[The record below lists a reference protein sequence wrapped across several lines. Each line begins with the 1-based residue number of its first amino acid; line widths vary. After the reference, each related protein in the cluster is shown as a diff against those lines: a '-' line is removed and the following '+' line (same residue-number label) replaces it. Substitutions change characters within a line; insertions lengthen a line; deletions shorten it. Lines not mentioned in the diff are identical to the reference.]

1 MATHAPAAAAPAAE
15 PPTTE
20 PTPATIMQLASGFM
34 AAKHLFAA
42 NELGLF
48 QALADSPATPE
59 ALAARTGLT
68 RRAARISADAM
79 VALGLLEV
87 QDGTYRNG
95 KAAARFLS
103 GPGPQDLRPFL
114 RFWDKISYPTW
125 TRLAEA
131 LASGPSREIF
141 ELDDELQQVASAG
154 IEAILAG
161 PATALPQVF
170 DFGRTSGCSTSAAAP
185 AHGRSPSPCATST
198 SREPSWSCPQRRAGP
213 QPGGRRGARAADH
226 RDHRRR
232 HGRRAP
238 AGYDAFLLANLVH
251 YWSAEQNQE
260 LLQRVRRAA
269 QPGSAL
275 LLADFW
281 TTPAHT
287 EPLQAALMA
296 ASSPSTS
303 APAMSTAWTRPAA
316 GWTTPDGASSIT
328 APRRPAKPHRRR
340 SGMIAGPRLAGDGL
354 TSGPRPGCST
364 SFRRCCWMSWGWPA
378 GSPCGGSAS
387 TASACGR
394 SRGDLTGANPTDR
407 GKQGSKLH
415 LAGDAGGLPL
425 AVAGP
430 TCVGA

>member
-1 MATHAPAAAAPAAE
+1 MATHAPTATAAAAE
-15 PPTTE
+15 PLATE
-20 PTPATIMQLASGFM
+20 LNPATIMQLASGFM

-48 QALADSPATPE
+48 EALADSPATLE

-87 QDGTYRNG
+87 EDGTYRNG

-103 GPGPQDLRPFL
+103 GPGPHDLRPFQ

-141 ELDDELQQVASAG
+141 QLDDELQQVASAG

-161 PATALPQVF
+161 PATALPEVF
-170 DFGRTSGCSTSAAAP
+170 DFGPHQRLLDVGGGTGSWSIAIAQRHQHLTGAVLELPTAVELARTRVAAAELGHRITVITGD
-185 AHGRSPSPCATST
+185 AM
-198 SREPSWSCPQRRAGP
+198 AGEL
-213 QPGGRRGARAADH
+213 
-226 RDHRRR
+226 
-232 HGRRAP
+232 P
-238 AGYDAFLLANLVH
+238 AGYDVFLLANLIH

-281 TTPAHT
+281 TNPAHT

-296 ASSPSTS
+296 GEFAAHIRTGDVYSVEE
-303 APAMSTAWTRPAA
+303 ARAWLDHTGWRFTDHRPL
-316 GWTTPDGASSIT
+316 
-328 APRRPAKPHRRR
+328 
-340 SGMIAGPRLAGDGL
+340 AGPQNLVVAE
-354 TSGPRPGCST
+354 
-364 SFRRCCWMSWGWPA
+364 
-378 GSPCGGSAS
+378 
-387 TASACGR
+387 
-394 SRGDLTGANPTDR
+394 
-407 GKQGSKLH
+407 
-415 LAGDAGGLPL
+415 
-425 AVAGP
+425 AV
-430 TCVGA
+430 